1 MAGPAAGTARRRPG
15 SSHDPRH
22 DRPAVPLPRPRGPP
36 PPALL
41 RGRRALLAAVAL
53 LVAATA
59 VGLVALWPPAAPES
73 PIEEPDRLKGT
84 ITDLQRVPCFEGGEE
99 GLSTADELADSGFA
113 PDDDCSAVTFRVD
126 EGPDAGTVITSV
138 TGNDAF
144 EREGQ
149 GVVLFRA
156 TEGDLTPEQAYQIGD
171 VQRGPP
177 LLALGAL
184 FLIAVLALGRLRGA
198 LAVVGLAISVLILVK
213 FLVPALLAGQ
223 PPVLTAVVGASAVM
237 IVVLVLAHGP
247 TLRTATAMVGTAG
260 ALLLTIG
267 LAAAFAH
274 FASLSGV
281 TSDDA
286 IYVEAIFGTVD
297 LRGLL
302 LAGIVI
308 GALGILDDVTVTQV
322 STVYELRA
330 ANPAMPPRALYTS
343 ALRVGRDHIAST
355 INTLL
360 LAYAGASMPL
370 LVILA
375 TSGAGLTDTL
385 TNGVVAEEVV
395 RTLVGSIGLIAAVPV
410 TTALA
415 AAMAPAVTRT
425 PTTFVAAAPPEVDPP
440 PPGFFGDHWANRSRR
455 GEHESDG

>member
-1 MAGPAAGTARRRPG
+1 MTSGTT
-15 SSHDPRH
+15 
-22 DRPAVPLPRPRGPP
+22 DRPSHSHAHAD
-36 PPALL
+36 PPAVL
-41 RGRRALLAAVAL
+41 RGRRALLTAVVL

-59 VGLVALWPPAAPES
+59 VGLVALWPATAPQS
-73 PIEEPDRLKGT
+73 PIEEADRVKGT
-84 ITDLQRVPCFEGGEE
+84 ITDLQQVPCYEPVEGG
-99 GLSTADELADSGFA
+99 LSPADELADAGFA
-113 PDDDCSAVTFRVD
+113 PDDDCAAVTFRVD
-126 EGPDAGTVITSV
+126 EGPDAGTVITTI
-138 TGNDAF
+138 TGVDNFQRD
-144 EREGQ
+144 GQ
-149 GVVLFRA
+149 GVVLYRA
-156 TEGDLTPEQAYQIGD
+156 TEGDLPPEDAYALADI
-171 VQRGPP
+171 QRGPP
-177 LLALGAL
+177 LVALGVL
-184 FLIAVLALGRLRGA
+184 FLLAVLALGRLRGA
-198 LAVVGLAISVLILVK
+198 LAVVGLTLSVLILVK
-213 FLVPALLAGQ
+213 FLVPALLSGQ

-247 TLRTATAMVGTAG
+247 TLRTATAMVGTAS

-274 FASLSGV
+274 LTSLSGV

-286 IYVEAIFGTVD
+286 IYVEATFGTVD

-330 ANPAMPPRALYTS
+330 ADPAMPPRALYTS

-415 AAMAPAVTRT
+415 AAMTPAAASSSAP
-425 PTTFVAAAPPEVDPP
+425 VAAAPPPEVDPA
-440 PPGFFGDHWANRSRR
+440 PPGFFGDDWAARSSRR
-455 GEHESDG
+455 GPEPEA